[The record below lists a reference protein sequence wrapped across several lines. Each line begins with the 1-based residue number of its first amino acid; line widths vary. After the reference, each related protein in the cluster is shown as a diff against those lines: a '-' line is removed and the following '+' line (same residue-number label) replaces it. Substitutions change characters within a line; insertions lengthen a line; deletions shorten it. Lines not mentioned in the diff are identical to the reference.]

1 MNETQDFDQ
10 EMLNKFTNHSIVE
23 QMDPMNDEERP
34 PKTTQEPVDFVIKQA
49 EQSKARMFEVPGRN
63 LSNSLPVD
71 VNQIDQDYQM
81 IDSHIDKTIKK
92 KIQSYEYIDFSK
104 LVSRSKMFKEEESQ
118 RLEIISR
125 NGISF
130 WHLLQT
136 ETLLLLT
143 LTINGNKH
151 LGFFLMF

>member
-1 MNETQDFDQ
+1 M
-10 EMLNKFTNHSIVE
+10 
-23 QMDPMNDEERP
+23 
-34 PKTTQEPVDFVIKQA
+34 
-49 EQSKARMFEVPGRN
+49 
-63 LSNSLPVD
+63 PVD

-104 LVSRSKMFKEEESQ
+104 LVSQSKMFKEEESQ
-118 RLEIISR
+118 RLEIINR

-136 ETLLLLT
+136 ETLLLLI